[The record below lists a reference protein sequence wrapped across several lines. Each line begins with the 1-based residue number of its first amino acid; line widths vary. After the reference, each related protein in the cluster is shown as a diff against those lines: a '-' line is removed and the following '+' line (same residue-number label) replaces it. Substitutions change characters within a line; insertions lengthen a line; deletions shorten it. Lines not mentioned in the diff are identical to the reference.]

1 MLLLLLPLLFGEEQ
15 RGREGAVAERGAHPL
30 RVESRS
36 LKDGNP
42 DLGSSNRNLGAGDRQ
57 RGCLVCR
64 EELHVD
70 GD

>member
-36 LKDGNP
+36 LKAGNP
-42 DLGSSNRNLGAGDRQ
+42 DLGSSTGTWAQGTGSGD
-57 RGCLVCR
+57 V
-64 EELHVD
+64 
-70 GD
+70 